1 MNDYEES
8 SVENDTATQ
17 KADEVSS
24 IDYRTS
30 GVHYPQFESLTLAHQ
45 HATYGIAGA
54 QKIHDTLEAEI
65 IMAGS
70 NRGFSV

>member
-17 KADEVSS
+17 KADEVPS

-30 GVHYPQFESLTLAHQ
+30 SIHYLQYAEGTVLLAPCLDRCVGTTL
-45 HATYGIAGA
+45 I
-54 QKIHDTLEAEI
+54 
-65 IMAGS
+65 
-70 NRGFSV
+70 VV